1 VRRVRYGGWSY
12 EGVYLSLKNS
22 EEVLHR
28 TGYRRSTFI
37 LSNLRTALAARNLRQ
52 VDLAIHTL
60 KISLSVLSEI
70 IRGRRKASA
79 ELCRKITEVLQAD
92 EVWLVKPAVKIPV
105 AGRKRWTQ
113 SHRISFRVARR
124 SRTEVVTLGHR
135 PALR

>member
-1 VRRVRYGGWSY
+1 MRRVRYGGWSY

-28 TGYRRSTFI
+28 TWYRRSTFT

-60 KISLSVLSEI
+60 KISPSVLSEI

-79 ELCRKITEVLQAD
+79 ELRRKITEVLQTD
-92 EVWLVKPAVKIPV
+92 EVWLVKPVVKI
-105 AGRKRWTQ
+105 Q
-113 SHRISFRVARR
+113 SRGARVGYRSATDLTPYRAARIG
-124 SRTEVVTLGHR
+124 E
-135 PALR
+135 PQ